1 MAGRRKM
8 ITIEV
13 ELEKMK
19 ELYLQ
24 KIDEHLQELESE
36 VFFMNSTSY
45 IFKHVVEYDCNPSF
59 I

>member
-1 MAGRRKM
+1 M